1 MRNPAETI
9 KPEQIIEIILRQRWY
24 IIIPFCLSMMA
35 GIYFALTLPKVYS
48 ASTLILLQPQ
58 RVPANYVQSIVSVD
72 LDSRINTLSQ
82 QILSRTNL
90 EKIIHEFQLYSGPN
104 FEKMFMEDKIGSM
117 RKKIIVDVTSTRRN
131 TNAFSISFKGKNP
144 EKTMK
149 VTNALA
155 NYFIGENL
163 KTREAQAMGT
173 SDFLN
178 DELSIMRKRLE
189 EVEQALKDYREK
201 YMGGLPEQLESNLR
215 ILDRMQ
221 EQLGERR
228 QNLAD
233 AKNRLIEIEN
243 GISQAQSLQPTGEIG
258 TGDTLNLDQL
268 NAQLK
273 QLKTRYTDQHPDI
286 IRLKERIADLEKE
299 PKVPVHNRP
308 VHNRQMEDIKRE
320 IKTLEGDILAIQKQI
335 NIYENSVEETPK
347 REQELLSLRR
357 DYDNINEN
365 YNSLLER
372 KLEAELAVNLEKK
385 QQGEQFRILDP
396 AKMPQRPSEPD
407 MKKLFMIFIAAGL
420 GIGGGLVFLLEYL
433 DTSFRKADDIESYLD
448 LPVLAT
454 VPVVLHPQNVRM
466 KRLNQALSI
475 FSVIMAIVLLAGFTL
490 VSLKGMTFVN
500 IANKLFQ

>member
-1 MRNPAETI
+1 MRNPVETI
-9 KPEQIIEIILRQRWY
+9 KPEEIIEIILRRRWY
-24 IIIPFCLSMMA
+24 ITIPFCLSMMA

-48 ASTLILLQPQ
+48 AETLILLQPQ
-58 RVPANYVQSIVSVD
+58 RVSANYVQSTVSVD

-90 EKIIHEFQLYSGPN
+90 EKIINEFKLYSGPGS
-104 FEKMFMEDKIGSM
+104 ETMFMEDKIESM
-117 RKKIIVDVTSTRRN
+117 RKRITVDVTSSRRN
-131 TNAFSISFKGKNP
+131 TNAFSILFKGKDP
-144 EKTMK
+144 EKVMK

-163 KTREAQAMGT
+163 KSREAQAMGT
-173 SDFLN
+173 SDFFD
-178 DELSIMRKRLE
+178 DELSTMRKRLE
-189 EVEQALKDYREK
+189 EVEQALKNYREG

-221 EQLGERR
+221 EQLVGRR
-228 QNLAD
+228 QNLTD
-233 AKNRLIEIEN
+233 AKSRLVAMEN
-243 GISQAQSLQPTGEIG
+243 AISQGQDPQPAGETG
-258 TGDTLNLDQL
+258 TGDTLNLGQL
-268 NAQLK
+268 NAQLT

-286 IRLKERIADLEKE
+286 IRLKKRIADLEKE
-299 PKVPVHNRP
+299 PKLLVQ
-308 VHNRQMEDIKRE
+308 NRQIDDIKRE
-320 IKTLEGDILAIQKQI
+320 IRTLTAEISDILNQI
-335 NIYENSVEETPK
+335 KIYEVRVEETPK

-357 DYDNINEN
+357 DYDNINET

-396 AKMPQRPSEPD
+396 AKIPERSSERD

-433 DTSFRKADDIESYLD
+433 DTSFRRADDIESHLD

-454 VPVVLHPQNVRM
+454 IPKIFHPRDVRM
-466 KRLNQALSI
+466 KKLNQVLSI
-475 FSVIMAIVLLAGFTL
+475 FFIIVAIVLLVGFTF
-490 VSLKGMTFVN
+490 VSLSGFDLESLKSIT
-500 IANKLFQ
+500 

>member
-1 MRNPAETI
+1 MRNPAEAI
-9 KPEQIIEIILRQRWY
+9 KPEEIIEIILRRRWY
-24 IIIPFCLSMMA
+24 IIIPFCLSMMI
-35 GIYFALTLPKVYS
+35 GIYYALTLPKVYS
-48 ASTLILLQPQ
+48 ARTLILLQPQ
-58 RVPANYVQSIVSVD
+58 RVPANYVRSIVPVD

-90 EKIIHEFQLYSGPN
+90 EKIINEFKLYSGPN
-104 FEKMFMEDKIGSM
+104 SDNMFMEDKIGSM
-117 RKKIIVDVTSTRRN
+117 RKRIIIDVTRSRRN
-131 TNAFSISFKGKNP
+131 TNAFSISFKGKDP
-144 EKTMK
+144 EKIMR

-173 SDFLN
+173 SDFLE
-178 DELSIMRKRLE
+178 DELSTMRKRLE
-189 EVEQALKDYREK
+189 EVEQTLKNYREA

-221 EQLGERR
+221 EQLIERR
-228 QNLAD
+228 QNITD
-233 AKNRLIEIEN
+233 AKNRIIAIEN
-243 GISQAQSLQPTGEIG
+243 EISQGESLQLAGEIG

-273 QLKTRYTDQHPDI
+273 QLQSRYTDQHPDI

-299 PKVPVHNRP
+299 PLSPLQSPVR
-308 VHNRQMEDIKRE
+308 NRQIEDIKRE
-320 IKTLEGDILAIQKQI
+320 ISTLEREISDIRKQV
-335 NIYENSVEETPK
+335 NIYEVRVEETPK

-357 DYDNINEN
+357 DYDNINET

-385 QQGEQFRILDP
+385 QQGEQFRIIDP
-396 AKMPQRPSEPD
+396 AKTPERPSEPD

-433 DTSFRKADDIESYLD
+433 DSSFRKPDEIESHLG

-454 VPVVLHPQNVRM
+454 VPVILHPRDVRM
-466 KRLNQALSI
+466 KRLNQVLSI
-475 FSVIMAIVLLAGFTL
+475 FFIIVAFALMAGFTL
-490 VSLKGMTFVN
+490 VSLGGYDLASFKG
-500 IANKLFQ
+500 IA

>member
-1 MRNPAETI
+1 MRNPVEKI
-9 KPEQIIEIILRQRWY
+9 KPEDIIEIIVRHRWY

-48 ASTLILLQPQ
+48 AGTLILLQPQ
-58 RVPANYVQSIVSVD
+58 RVPTNYVQSIVSVD
-72 LDSRINTLSQ
+72 LDSLINTLSQ

-90 EKIIHEFQLYSGPN
+90 EKIINEFKLYSGLGS
-104 FEKMFMEDKIGSM
+104 ETMFMEDKIESM
-117 RKKIIVDVTSTRRN
+117 RKRITVDVTSSRRN
-131 TNAFSISFKGKNP
+131 TNAFSISFKGKDP
-144 EKTMK
+144 EKVMK

-163 KTREAQAMGT
+163 KSREAQAMGT
-173 SDFLN
+173 SDFLD
-178 DELSIMRKRLE
+178 DELSTMRKRLE
-189 EVEQALKDYREK
+189 EVEQALKNYREG

-221 EQLGERR
+221 EQLVERR
-228 QNLAD
+228 QNLTD
-233 AKNRLIEIEN
+233 AKSRLVAMEN
-243 GISQAQSLQPTGEIG
+243 AISQGQNLQPTGETG
-258 TGDTLNLDQL
+258 TDDTLNLDQL
-268 NAQLK
+268 NAQLT

-286 IRLKERIADLEKE
+286 IRLKKKIADLEKE
-299 PKVPVHNRP
+299 PKLPVQ
-308 VHNRQMEDIKRE
+308 NRQIDDIKRE
-320 IKTLEGDILAIQKQI
+320 IRTLTAEISDILNQI
-335 NIYENSVEETPK
+335 KIYEVRVEETPK

-357 DYDNINEN
+357 DYDNINET

-396 AKMPQRPSEPD
+396 AKMPERPSEPD

-433 DTSFRKADDIESYLD
+433 DSSFRKPDDIESHLG

-454 VPVVLHPQNVRM
+454 IPLVLHPKDIRKQRF
-466 KRLNQALSI
+466 NQVLSI
-475 FSVIMAIVLLAGFTL
+475 FFVIVSFALLAGFTFISL
-490 VSLKGMTFVN
+490 TGFDLAGLKGIT
-500 IANKLFQ
+500 

>member
-9 KPEQIIEIILRQRWY
+9 KPEEIIEIIVRHRWY

-35 GIYFALTLPKVYS
+35 GIFYALTLPKVYS
-48 ASTLILLQPQ
+48 AGTLILLQPQ

-90 EKIIHEFQLYSGPN
+90 EKIINEFKLYSGPGS
-104 FEKMFMEDKIGSM
+104 ETMFMEDKIESM
-117 RKKIIVDVTSTRRN
+117 RKRITVDVTRSRRN
-131 TNAFSISFKGKNP
+131 TNAFSISFKGKDP
-144 EKTMK
+144 EKVMK

-163 KTREAQAMGT
+163 KSREAQVTGT
-173 SDFLN
+173 SDFLE

-189 EVEQALKDYREK
+189 EVEQALKKYREA

-221 EQLGERR
+221 EQLIERR
-228 QNLAD
+228 QNITD
-233 AKNRLIEIEN
+233 AKSRIIAIEN
-243 GISQAQSLQPTGEIG
+243 EISQGQSLQPTGESG

-273 QLKTRYTDQHPDI
+273 QLQSRYTDQHPDI

-299 PKVPVHNRP
+299 PLSPLQSPVR
-308 VHNRQMEDIKRE
+308 NRQIADIKRE
-320 IKTLEGDILAIQKQI
+320 IRTLEGEISDIRKQVY
-335 NIYENSVEETPK
+335 IYEARVEETPK

-357 DYDNINEN
+357 DYDNINET

-396 AKMPQRPSEPD
+396 AKRPERPSDPD
-407 MKKLFMIFIAAGL
+407 MKKLFLIFIAAGL
-420 GIGGGLVFLLEYL
+420 GIGGGVVFLLEYL
-433 DTSFRKADDIESYLD
+433 DTSFRIPNDIESYLG
-448 LPVLAT
+448 LSVLAT
-454 VPVVLHPQNVRM
+454 VPVILHPRDVRM
-466 KRLNQALSI
+466 KRLNQAMSI
-475 FSVIMAIVLLAGFTL
+475 FFVIVAFALMAGFTL
-490 VSLKGMTFVN
+490 VSLGGYDLASFKG
-500 IANKLFQ
+500 IA